1 VNILIAPDKFKGT
14 LTGMEA
20 ACSIRDGW
28 STTRPEDDLRILPI
42 CDGGDGF
49 GERLAELEKAK
60 PVDCQTVDAAHRPL
74 TAKWWWQEQQKMAI
88 IESACIIGL
97 AQLPSSRYH
106 PFQLDTFGLGK
117 VLLEVAKR
125 GAETCVVGIGGSA
138 TNDGGFGMA
147 KALGWRFENK
157 AGEAITEWTDLDQLS
172 LASAPSKRHLFEHLL
187 IASDVENLL
196 LGDKGASRIYGPQKG
211 LRESDMEKSEACFRS
226 LSRQVDALTG
236 HEWRLEP
243 GSGAAGGLGY
253 GLMAFLGGKAES
265 GFDFFADRADLN
277 TQLAWADL
285 VITGEGS
292 LDLSSL
298 MGKCVG
304 NVAEK
309 CREMGKPC
317 IGIGGIVRN
326 KEKLS
331 NLFTGIYSITPDL
344 TDQVSALKFASK
356 WLKELSKKASND
368 IQL

>member
-1 VNILIAPDKFKGT
+1 
-14 LTGMEA
+14 MEA

-157 AGEAITEWTDLDQLS
+157 AG
-172 LASAPSKRHLFEHLL
+172 
-187 IASDVENLL
+187 
-196 LGDKGASRIYGPQKG
+196 
-211 LRESDMEKSEACFRS
+211 
-226 LSRQVDALTG
+226 
-236 HEWRLEP
+236 
-243 GSGAAGGLGY
+243 
-253 GLMAFLGGKAES
+253 
-265 GFDFFADRADLN
+265 
-277 TQLAWADL
+277 
-285 VITGEGS
+285 
-292 LDLSSL
+292 
-298 MGKCVG
+298 
-304 NVAEK
+304 
-309 CREMGKPC
+309 
-317 IGIGGIVRN
+317 
-326 KEKLS
+326 
-331 NLFTGIYSITPDL
+331 
-344 TDQVSALKFASK
+344 
-356 WLKELSKKASND
+356 
-368 IQL
+368 